1 MSEADII
8 VDSSFDG
15 VEVSD
20 EGEDIYMVNTDKGMG
35 LLHDAETELCLKELE
50 VIPEESP
57 LTLKVER
64 NIFMNE
70 LDKGEDEITLLKKM
84 LAKRVVF

>member
-1 MSEADII
+1 M
-8 VDSSFDG
+8 
-15 VEVSD
+15 
-20 EGEDIYMVNTDKGMG
+20 
-35 LLHDAETELCLKELE
+35 HDAETELCLKELE